1 MTDKTYDAQ
10 DIINKDKRS
19 LLHAFTSIPAQQAN
33 GPKVMVKGEGCYI
46 WDIHGNKY
54 LDGMAGLWCV
64 NLGYNRPELIEA
76 MSSQAN
82 QLPFYHSFLA
92 MSNAPAAELADKVAA
107 LAPGSLN
114 KVFFGNSGSDANDTH
129 VKIVWLYNN
138 LLGRPNKKKFIA
150 RINGYHGVT
159 VASASLSGLPNLH
172 GKFDVPFGDRFLHTE
187 KPHYY
192 WNAKPGQSERE
203 YSKYCAKELEALIAR
218 EGAENIAAFIA
229 EPVMGAGGVIPPP
242 EGYFEEIV
250 PILKKNDILFLADE
264 VVNAFGRLG
273 TPTGSHYFGLEP
285 DMMTLAKG
293 LTCGYVQLSAAV
305 ISDAIWEVLKDGTPQ
320 VGMFAHGFT
329 YSAHPVAAAV
339 GCATLDVYKQEDIFA
354 RAAKIGAY
362 LHKLLDENI
371 APHPLV
377 GEKRGIGH
385 VAGVE
390 VVADKA
396 NKIGFDV
403 SANAG
408 PRIYAALMQKGV
420 LLRPIKDTIAI
431 SPPHVI
437 SEAQVDEIVEK
448 LKLTLDESLET
459 FTKEGLVK

>member
-1 MTDKTYDAQ
+1 MPQQEFNAQ
-10 DIINKDKRS
+10 DLIAKDKHS
-19 LLHAFTSIPAQQAN
+19 LLHPFTSIVAQQDA
-33 GPKVMVKGEGCYI
+33 GPKIITKGEGCYI
-46 WDIHGNKY
+46 WDIDGNKY

-76 MSSQAN
+76 MTAQAK

-92 MSNAPAAELADKVAA
+92 MSNAPAAELADKITA
-107 LAPGSLN
+107 LTPGKLN

-129 VKIVWLYNN
+129 VKIIWLYNN

-172 GKFDVPFGDRFLHTE
+172 GKFDVPLAGRFLHTE

-203 YSKYCAKELEALIAR
+203 YSKFCAAELEALIAR
-218 EGAENIAAFIA
+218 EGADNIAAFFA
-229 EPVMGAGGVIPPP
+229 EPLMGAGGVIAPP

-250 PILKKNDILFLADE
+250 PVLKKHDILLVADE

-273 TPTGSHYFGLEP
+273 KATGSEYYGIEP

-293 LTCGYVQLSAAV
+293 LTCGYIQLSAAV
-305 ISDAIWEVLKDGTPQ
+305 ISDAIWEVLRDGTPQ
-320 VGMFAHGFT
+320 VGMFGHGYT

-339 GCATLDVYKQEDIFA
+339 GCAALDIYKAEGTFGQ
-354 RAAKIGAY
+354 AAKIGAY
-362 LHKLLDENI
+362 LHKLLDEHI

-377 GEKRGIGH
+377 GEKRGVGH

-390 VVADKA
+390 IVADKA
-396 NKIGFDV
+396 NKVAFDI

-408 PRIYAALMQKGV
+408 PRTYANLMKKGV

-437 SEAQVDEIVEK
+437 SESQTEEIVEK
-448 LKLTLDESLET
+448 LKLTLDEMLEV
-459 FTKEGLVK
+459 FGKEGLVK